1 MTLKI
6 DPMHCKGSIRSN
18 TRSEK
23 RRCSCEIRFINSK
36 LIEERM
42 FLPQGPIM
50 SQGHCWSLRCMRNF
64 LRWPWLA
71 KQKTNKKS
79 GYQRME
85 TTIAGNGFAKDHTL
99 ETLKGTKLFSGTFP
113 YHKPFCSFLWF
124 QFFNGSTTKTAMR
137 TKERRKNN
145 PQNRRNN
152 TTAMKKIR
160 SLHKSM
166 VPTALMP
173 LHKSN
178 LFFSGFLHH
187 EHAVQMIIAKNHVK
201 RWNWSSSPKRTK
213 YLQSKP
219 KNTES
224 KHITHKHATE
234 IHPNNPTKPNMPDRH
249 FLPWGHIRE
258 KVDTDFCFCL
268 SGCGGSRG
276 YWQSNKPKTG
286 HEKVDR
292 EKKGAK
298 VMWTAHLIGYT
309 AFLFSFLIS
318 CRNTICFS
326 STSYPQ
332 LQLSLE

>member
-99 ETLKGTKLFSGTFP
+99 ETRKGTKLFSGTFP

-124 QFFNGSTTKTAMR
+124 QW
-137 TKERRKNN
+137 
-145 PQNRRNN
+145 
-152 TTAMKKIR
+152 
-160 SLHKSM
+160 
-166 VPTALMP
+166 
-173 LHKSN
+173 
-178 LFFSGFLHH
+178 FLHH

-276 YWQSNKPKTG
+276 YWQSNKQKNRTWKSG
-286 HEKVDR
+286 QRRERSEGNVDSTLDR
-292 EKKGAK
+292 IH
-298 VMWTAHLIGYT
+298 HL
-309 AFLFSFLIS
+309 SF
-318 CRNTICFS
+318 
-326 STSYPQ
+326 
-332 LQLSLE
+332 

>member
-50 SQGHCWSLRCMRNF
+50 SQGHCRSSRCMRNF

-85 TTIAGNGFAKDHTL
+85 TTIAGNGFAQDHTL
-99 ETLKGTKLFSGTFP
+99 ETAFKGTKLFSGTFP

-124 QFFNGSTTKTAMR
+124 QFLWFHN
-137 TKERRKNN
+137 KNSDANKGKMKKHN

-152 TTAMKKIR
+152 TTTMKKIR
-160 SLHKSM
+160 SLHKS
-166 VPTALMP
+166 T

-187 EHAVQMIIAKNHVK
+187 EHAV
-201 RWNWSSSPKRTK
+201 
-213 YLQSKP
+213 
-219 KNTES
+219 
-224 KHITHKHATE
+224 
-234 IHPNNPTKPNMPDRH
+234 
-249 FLPWGHIRE
+249 
-258 KVDTDFCFCL
+258 
-268 SGCGGSRG
+268 
-276 YWQSNKPKTG
+276 
-286 HEKVDR
+286 
-292 EKKGAK
+292 
-298 VMWTAHLIGYT
+298 
-309 AFLFSFLIS
+309 
-318 CRNTICFS
+318 
-326 STSYPQ
+326 
-332 LQLSLE
+332 